1 MLESLSELI
10 IGGIKSIL
18 GFFPPSP
25 FTFLSEMSIDP
36 QLAEWIGFLNWFIPV
51 NSFVAILEVWLTCI
65 LVYYVWQI
73 ILRWVK
79 VIE

>member
-1 MLESLSELI
+1 MLDSLSELI
-10 IGGIKSIL
+10 ADGLKGIL

-25 FTFLSEMSIDP
+25 FAALTEMAAEGQI
-36 QLAEWIGFLNWFIPV
+36 AEWLGYLNWFVPV
-51 NSFVAILEVWLTCI
+51 GSFVAILELWLTCI
-65 LVYYVWQI
+65 AVYYVWQI